1 MSNCNTCLHRDRDCV
16 IDPPESVVCAQYRPT
31 LIKTANDQ
39 AWLENI
45 KTATQIPPTRG
56 TTAGELIRMHVE
68 SENPDHYRNKSV
80 EPIDA
85 MRSWAGDVGFAAYCR
100 LSAIKYLARL
110 GDKDAPIIEAK
121 KAQVY
126 LRWLVETLEG
136 KELSK

>member
-16 IDPPESVVCAQYRPT
+16 IDPPQADDCRQYHPT
-31 LIKTANDQ
+31 ILS
-39 AWLENI
+39 
-45 KTATQIPPTRG
+45 QIPPTRG

-85 MRSWAGDVGFAAYCR
+85 MRSWLGDEYFEQYCR
-100 LSAIKYLARL
+100 GSVIKYMSRI
-110 GDKDAPIIEAK
+110 GDKDSSLVEAK

>member
-1 MSNCNTCLHRDRDCV
+1 MSFCNNCIHRDRDCV
-16 IDPPESVVCAQYRPT
+16 IDPPEGDYCRQYHPT
-31 LIKTANDQ
+31 ILS
-39 AWLENI
+39 
-45 KTATQIPPTRG
+45 QIPPSRG
-56 TTAGELIRMHVE
+56 TTAGELTRMHVE

-85 MRSWAGDVGFAAYCR
+85 MRSWAGDVGFAVYCR

-110 GDKDAPIIEAK
+110 GDKDAPISEAK

>member
-16 IDPPESVVCAQYRPT
+16 IDPPEGVDCRQYHPT
-31 LIKTANDQ
+31 ILS
-39 AWLENI
+39 
-45 KTATQIPPTRG
+45 QIPPSRG
-56 TTAGELIRMHVE
+56 TTAGELTRMHVE
-68 SENPDHYRNKSV
+68 SENPDHYRSKSV

-110 GDKDAPIIEAK
+110 GEKDEPVIEAK

>member
-1 MSNCNTCLHRDRDCV
+1 MSNCATCIRHDRDCV
-16 IDPPESVVCAQYRPT
+16 IDPPDGVSCKQYHPSVLSTIAP
-31 LIKTANDQ
+31 A
-39 AWLENI
+39 
-45 KTATQIPPTRG
+45 
-56 TTAGELIRMHVE
+56 MHVE

-110 GDKDAPIIEAK
+110 GDKDAPVSEAK

>member
-1 MSNCNTCLHRDRDCV
+1 MSNCNACLHRDRDCV
-16 IDPPESVVCAQYRPT
+16 IEPPEGDFCRQYLPT
-31 LIKTANDQ
+31 ILS
-39 AWLENI
+39 
-45 KTATQIPPTRG
+45 QIPPSRG
-56 TTAGELIRMHVE
+56 TTAGELTRMHVE

-110 GDKDAPIIEAK
+110 GDKDTPVSNAK

-126 LRWLVETLEG
+126 VRWLVETLDG